1 MLFSEKMANV
11 PQPRRAELW
20 KEYRTLCSALALK
33 VTLRRE
39 NRPPKEEELEAL
51 RQAAQ
56 RADRIL
62 AEYGMEPSFAPDSP
76 DFLPQLLRELEEIA
90 SQPKRK
96 D

>member
-33 VTLRRE
+33 VALRRE
-39 NRPPKEEELEAL
+39 NRPAAKEELEAL
-51 RQAAQ
+51 RQAAK

-62 AEYGMEPSFAPDSP
+62 AEYGMEPSFTPDSP
-76 DFLPQLLRELEEIA
+76 DFLSRLLRELEEI
-90 SQPKRK
+90 SRQPKRE